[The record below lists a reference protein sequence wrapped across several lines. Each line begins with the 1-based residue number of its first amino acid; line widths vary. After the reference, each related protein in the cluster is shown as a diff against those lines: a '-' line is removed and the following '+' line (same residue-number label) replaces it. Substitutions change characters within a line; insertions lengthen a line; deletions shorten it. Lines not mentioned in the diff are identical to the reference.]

1 MSQTSSK
8 LKLPPGEQQFV
19 FKGKVLE
26 SGKALA
32 DLEVK
37 DGSKLQLA
45 IVPAEESIDISISIS
60 ETSQLEGYN
69 YH

>member
-1 MSQTSSK
+1 MSHTSSK

-19 FKGKVLE
+19 FKEKVLE

-45 IVPAEESIDISISIS
+45 IIPAEESIDISISNS
-60 ETSQLEGYN
+60 WTSYCDRYRYE
-69 YH
+69 